1 MAGNG
6 PATDGPSQR
15 RNLTVGLLYG
25 AAVVAVFSS
34 FVLISRIGLRTELQ
48 PNDLMAL
55 RFGIG
60 GLILLPVF
68 LHHGLAGLKL
78 ADALALAALSGL
90 GFAMLAYG
98 GMARAPA
105 THATVFLHG
114 TLPLSTVLIAAAYS
128 QRWPSRQR
136 LIGVLTI
143 GAGVLAIASDS
154 AANAGWSQLT
164 GDVMLFAAAT
174 SWSAY
179 GVWVRVRKI
188 PALQAAAIVTVMSG
202 IVYIPIYAATSDSGL
217 LQASLDDLIVQGIF
231 QGIIIGVVSIFVYTR
246 AVTLL
251 GPTSTALLSTTVPTL
266 TALLAIP
273 LLGEYPSTLVICG
286 IALTTVGM
294 IVALTGR
301 MSEEF
306 L

>member
-6 PATDGPSQR
+6 PATDGPSER

-25 AAVVAVFSS
+25 AAVIAVFSS
-34 FVLISRIGLRTELQ
+34 FVLISRIGMRTDLQ

-55 RFGIG
+55 RFGVG

-68 LHHGLAGLKL
+68 LLHGLAGLRIG
-78 ADALALAALSGL
+78 DALALAALSGL

-98 GMARAPA
+98 GIARTPA
-105 THATVFLHG
+105 THGTVFLHG
-114 TLPLSTVLIAAAYS
+114 TLPLSTILIVAAYS
-128 QRWPSRQR
+128 QRWPSHQR
-136 LIGVLTI
+136 LIGVLAI
-143 GAGVLAIASDS
+143 AAGVLAMALDS
-154 AANAGWSQLT
+154 AAYAGSSQLT

-179 GVWVRVRKI
+179 SVWVRVRKI

-202 IVYIPIYAATSDSGL
+202 IVYIPVYVAMSDRGL
-217 LQASLDDLIVQGIF
+217 LQASLGDLIVQGIF

-251 GPTSTALLSTTVPTL
+251 GPTSTALLSTTVPAL

-286 IALTTVGM
+286 IALTTAGM
-294 IVALTGR
+294 IVALTAR
-301 MSEEF
+301 MNEE